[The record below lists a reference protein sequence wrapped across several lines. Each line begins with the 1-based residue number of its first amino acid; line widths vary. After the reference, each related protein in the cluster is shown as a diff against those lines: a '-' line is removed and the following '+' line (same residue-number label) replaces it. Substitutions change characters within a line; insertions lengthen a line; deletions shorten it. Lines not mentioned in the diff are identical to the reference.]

1 MFEYENGYK
10 DAIIDIA
17 GFINCPTR
25 PLTKA
30 LCEPRFI
37 ASLLHFILSDCDN
50 FRQNKYSYNLDYEI
64 TGKGKNKRVRFM
76 IDDGNEKRRKP
87 CRN

>member
-25 PLTKA
+25 PLTKT
-30 LCEPRFI
+30 LCNPRFI

-50 FRQNKYSYNLDYEI
+50 FRQNKHSYNLDYEI
-64 TGKGKNKRVRFM
+64 IGKGKNKRVKFM
-76 IDDGNEKRRKP
+76 TAMDDEK
-87 CRN
+87 